1 MSKRTD
7 RRNFL
12 KSLAISGAAVT
23 SVSAATEPKKKMRV
37 PRRKLGETGA
47 RTSILGLGLGSMF
60 WKPFGDKPDEAVEI
74 LMKAFSH
81 GINYWD
87 TARNYDNSE
96 LLVGP
101 AAEKVREKIFLVSKS
116 GSRDYDGFMRDL
128 ETSLKSLRTDHLDL
142 YHLHSM
148 EPKKDTDMDMIGKG
162 AVRAALKA
170 KDEGM
175 IKNFGFTGHSGPAI
189 LIECIER
196 WNPDVVMS
204 TYPADRPDDGKYEDE
219 LLPVAK
225 KHKVGMIAMK
235 SVRYARNTDW
245 PAAQLV
251 RYPMSLPGITT
262 TIVGLDSIAHLEENV
277 AMASNF
283 TPMKK
288 EEMASFSST
297 VKSELATMG
306 DAPWMHPEYEDG
318 VSSKRWV

>member
-1 MSKRTD
+1 MKT
-7 RRNFL
+7 
-12 KSLAISGAAVT
+12 K
-23 SVSAATEPKKKMRV
+23 V

-74 LMKAFSH
+74 LMKAYSY

-101 AAEKVREKIFLVSKS
+101 AVEKVRDKIFLVSKS
-116 GSRDYDGFMRDL
+116 PSRDYDGFMRDL
-128 ETSLKSLRTDHLDL
+128 ETSLKNLRTDHLDL

-148 EPKKDTDMDMIGKG
+148 EPEKDTDMDSIEKG
-162 AVRAALKA
+162 AVRAARKA
-170 KDEGM
+170 KEEGM
-175 IKNFGFTGHSGPAI
+175 IRNFGFTGHSGAAI
-189 LIECIER
+189 LVEAIER

-204 TYPADRPDDGKYEDE
+204 TFPADRPDDGKYEDE
-219 LLPVAK
+219 LLPAAK

-235 SVRYARNTDW
+235 AFRHARNTDW
-245 PAAQLV
+245 PPVQLV

-262 TIVGLDSIAHLEENV
+262 TIVGLDTVAHLEENV
-277 AMASNF
+277 TMASQF
-283 TPMKK
+283 TRMTK

-306 DAPWMHPEYEDG
+306 DAPWMHPEYQDG
-318 VSSKRWV
+318 VNSSRWV